1 LILLDN
7 CFSFSIKLS
16 KQSLD
21 MLRFQLSL
29 SLSDMD
35 ESMNSVHSISAMD
48 ISPASSPKIT
58 INQMPPNDLLLNAF
72 QQQQELLSN
81 MLFSTSHIN
90 KNPISDEYD
99 NNSKSVCLYSTVLTE
114 NIPDETNQLRQRI
127 ITAEPVESTSTI
139 KQSPSNS
146 SGRSFSKILLLIPIV
161 LLIIYLTTQYFHTSV
176 ILPGSSSW
184 QNASEY
190 LTNNLIGQDQGLQ
203 EFKEAMEKHKNFS
216 IVLIEVMIEFFR
228 Y

>member
-1 LILLDN
+1 
-7 CFSFSIKLS
+7 
-16 KQSLD
+16 

-58 INQMPPNDLLLNAF
+58 INQIPPNHLLLNAF

-99 NNSKSVCLYSTVLTE
+99 NNSKSACLYSTVLTE

-139 KQSPSNS
+139 KQPPSDS

-176 ILPGSSSW
+176 ILPRSSSW

-216 IVLIEVMIEFFR
+216 VVLIEVMIDFFR